1 MNTSNKNFYDL
12 PKYMQISELLIRD
25 IGSGRLIDGERL
37 PPERVLANTLNV
49 TVTTL
54 RKSLKV
60 LAEKGMLKQVQGS
73 GNYVCHGAKDDSVY
87 AMFRLEL
94 LKGGGLPSAKFI
106 DIKQVVKPPNIP
118 SFGTSNIATRM
129 RRIRYL
135 DETII
140 GLEEI
145 WLDFDEG
152 VVKKNQVSDSL
163 YHYYRTRL
171 GFWITHAEDRVS
183 IRPLPD
189 WTPNDF
195 SLCAG
200 TITGFIERFSWTKKT
215 KPIEYSKTWYDT
227 NNAHYVQRLK

>member
-1 MNTSNKNFYDL
+1 V
-12 PKYMQISELLIRD
+12 
-25 IGSGRLIDGERL
+25 SGRLIDGERL
-37 PPERVLANTLNV
+37 PPERVLASTLNV

-60 LAEKGMLKQVQGS
+60 IAKKGMIKQIQGS
-73 GNYVCHGAKDDSVY
+73 GNYVCHGVKDDSVY

-94 LKGGGLPSAKFI
+94 LDGGGLPSAKFI
-106 DIKQVVKPPNIP
+106 EIKQLDKPSNIP
-118 SFGTSNIATRM
+118 DFGTSSKATRM

-135 DETII
+135 NKTII

-145 WLDFDEG
+145 WLDSDEG
-152 VVKKNQVSDSL
+152 IVKKNQVSDSL

-183 IRPLPD
+183 IKPLPD
-189 WTPNDF
+189 WTPKDF
-195 SLCAG
+195 SLSHG
-200 TITGFIERFSWTKKT
+200 TITGFIERFSWSEKS

>member
-1 MNTSNKNFYDL
+1 MITSNENFYNL
-12 PKYMQISELLIRD
+12 PKYIQISELLIRD
-25 IGSGRLIDGERL
+25 IVSGRLIDGERL
-37 PPERVLANTLNV
+37 PPERVLASTLNV

-60 LAEKGMLKQVQGS
+60 IAKKGMIKQIQGS
-73 GNYVCHGAKDDSVY
+73 GNYVCHGVKDDSVY

-183 IRPLPD
+183 INALPD

-195 SLCAG
+195 SLPVG
-200 TITGFIERFSWTKKT
+200 TITGFIERFSWSEKS
-215 KPIEYSKTWYDT
+215 KPIEYSKTWFDT
-227 NNAHYVQRLK
+227 NAAQYVQRLK